1 MRIRGW
7 ASACIV
13 MTMSMACDKAVV
25 DSHRSDQGVMKP
37 DVSPNTPSVMDMSM
51 VEDMVTRSSDMTEE
65 GARADMRLLKEP
77 PGEGARER
85 ARDPNSA
92 DILAVTCCD
101 DESSEYM
108 DSLSHL
114 KGKAPA
120 GLSPGK
126 PLARLAPPSVKS
138 AVKLG
143 SVTAVKG
150 SCDVAA
156 ITTSVRRRITGIKR
170 CHEKALRSM
179 PDLTGEVTA
188 SVVFSE
194 KGLATSVE
202 AASTSPQ
209 GDELSACVKN
219 TLKRIR
225 YATQQSGECSFTC
238 KVKFATSTP
247 E

>member
-13 MTMSMACDKAVV
+13 MTASMACDKAAV

-37 DVSPNTPSVMDMSM
+37 DVLSVVDMATSSMDAAPDAHVDEMI
-51 VEDMVTRSSDMTEE
+51 E
-65 GARADMRLLKEP
+65 GAHADMRLLKEP

-92 DILAVTCCD
+92 DSLAVTCCD

-238 KVKFATSTP
+238 KVTFATSTP